1 MIAFGSAIVDPEAYR
16 RFAEPG
22 IRRVAE
28 PDSVVLPFHAVGT
41 LSRGY
46 NVVLDAAAR
55 LEGLEALVLV
65 DPRVE
70 LTDPGFCGAVRT
82 ALADPEVGV
91 AGVAGASGVRTIAW
105 WDGEVSCGP
114 LRHRYHE
121 HGGGELDAYGW
132 TRPRPAGAD
141 VDMVAGFLLALS
153 PWALESIRF
162 DERLPGGQGYDV
174 DFGRRVRAAG
184 KRVRTAPF
192 AAVHHRAL
200 DIVPV
205 RDEAIFVEGHIHAA
219 LADAPPE
226 DDPGWKARARRA
238 EAEREAARTLAY
250 SNELR
255 SDAEVLGLQRELD
268 AMTAS
273 RWWRTTAP
281 LRAVNR
287 LRRRGE

>member
-91 AGVAGASGVRTIAW
+91 AGVVGASGVRTIAW

-121 HGGGELDAYGW
+121 HGGGEVDAYAW
-132 TRPRPAGAD
+132 TRPAPAGAD

-153 PWALESIRF
+153 PWAVASVRF

-200 DIVPV
+200 DVVPV
-205 RDEAIFVEGHIHAA
+205 RDETIFVEGHIHAA

-268 AMTAS
+268 AMAAS
-273 RWWRTTAP
+273 PWWRATAP

-287 LRRRGE
+287 VRRRRG

>member
-22 IRRVAE
+22 IRRAAE
-28 PDSVVLPFHAVGT
+28 PDSAVLRFHAVGT
-41 LSRGY
+41 ICRSDNLL
-46 NVVLDAAAR
+46 LDAAAR

-70 LTDPGFCGAVRT
+70 LAGPGFCAAVRA
-82 ALADPEVGV
+82 ALASPEVAV
-91 AGVAGASGVRTIAW
+91 AGVVGARGVRTIAW
-105 WDGEVSCGP
+105 WDAEVSCGP

-121 HGGGELDAYGW
+121 HGGGEVDAFAW
-132 TRPRPAGAD
+132 PRPRPAGAD
-141 VDMVAGFLLALS
+141 VDMVAGFLLVLS
-153 PWALESIRF
+153 PWAVANARF
-162 DERLPGGQGYDV
+162 DERLPGGQGYDA

-184 KRVRTAPF
+184 KRIVTAPF
-192 AAVHHRAL
+192 AAVHHRDL

-219 LADAPPE
+219 GAWEQAPADDAA
-226 DDPGWKARARRA
+226 WKGRARRA

-250 SNELR
+250 SSELR
-255 SDAEVLGLQRELD
+255 VDAEVLGLQRELD

-273 RWWRTTAP
+273 PWWRATAP

-287 LRRRGE
+287 LRRRA